1 MWYGWIEKKRE
12 IGALKFLGRLTV
24 AETMGVASS
33 TVCPDS
39 GFVSAETKS
48 FGGQPCDNFHDDI
61 EQLEAAQ

>member
-1 MWYGWIEKKRE
+1 M
-12 IGALKFLGRLTV
+12 GALKFLGRLTV